1 MHRSSRL
8 APQRWAVRLAA
19 IAEHSMQT
27 LLWWCALLMA
37 LAATQEHGRRP
48 LHERRRRPVR
58 DKTARQQAAA
68 ARARARGYVDAPAA
82 PHIME
87 ELEEIPAAAVAPTT
101 LTEAQREAS
110 PTLQKLPVND
120 QRRAC
125 AAACTRQGKATIYAQ
140 HLRKAGGTLLRQ
152 YLARYRCRPF
162 DTIISKRQRL
172 IQRGVPRAK
181 TSRTVIQA
189 DRAFNPQNILMR
201 PNAVYVTILRDP
213 VARVAS
219 AYFGDD
225 GVHLDSWLDGV
236 QRASQKRSKEATTFH
251 DNSGGWP
258 LAQQIHEE
266 VSNYYVQV
274 FSGIAAHPVSQV
286 HFNAAVSTL
295 TNFDVV
301 LILEHLGTP
310 DGRKEAM
317 SLLARALPLPSIAR
331 CPPSIRPRPVNSG
344 RKGVLSE
351 DQRRRIVDLNVYDV
365 KLYEHAVNLMNARI
379 ASSLDE
385 CVPRNCSAPPDDSL
399 NLLHGEDALESCG
412 RLIPRKCRRDA

>member
-1 MHRSSRL
+1 MQAL
-8 APQRWAVRLAA
+8 LCVLDLAA
-19 IAEHSMQT
+19 S
-27 LLWWCALLMA
+27 
-37 LAATQEHGRRP
+37 QEHGRRP

-68 ARARARGYVDAPAA
+68 ASARARGYMETVETPRVTEDLLPEAPAA
-82 PHIME
+82 E
-87 ELEEIPAAAVAPTT
+87 ATT
-101 LTEAQREAS
+101 SLTEAQREAT
-110 PTLQKLPVND
+110 PTLRELPIND

-125 AAACTRQGKATIYAQ
+125 AAACTAEGKATIYAQ

-172 IQRGVPRAK
+172 ITRGVPRPK

-189 DRAFNPQNILMR
+189 DRAFNPQNLVLR
-201 PNAVYVTILRDP
+201 PSAVYVTILRDP

-219 AYFGDD
+219 AYFADD
-225 GVHLDSWLDGV
+225 GVHFDSWLDGI
-236 QRASQKRSKEATTFH
+236 QRASQKRAKDAETFR

-258 LAQQIHEE
+258 LSQKIHEE

-274 FSGIAAHPVSQV
+274 FSGIAANPVSQR
-286 HFNAAVSTL
+286 HYDAAVSSL

-317 SLLARALPLPSIAR
+317 SLLARALPLPTIAR

-344 RKGVLSE
+344 RKGVLTE
-351 DQRRRIVDLNVYDV
+351 VQKRRIRDLNGYDL
-365 KLYEHAVNLMNARI
+365 KLYEHAVTLMNARI
-379 ASSLDE
+379 AASLDA
-385 CVPRNCSAPPDDSL
+385 CVPRNCSSIPDESL

-412 RLIPRKCRRDA
+412 RLIPRKCRRD

>member
-1 MHRSSRL
+1 MRS
-8 APQRWAVRLAA
+8 
-19 IAEHSMQT
+19 
-27 LLWWCALLMA
+27 LWVLA
-37 LAATQEHGRRP
+37 LAASQEHGRRP

-68 ARARARGYVDAPAA
+68 ARARARGYVETVETPRVTEDLLPEAPAA
-82 PHIME
+82 E
-87 ELEEIPAAAVAPTT
+87 ATT
-101 LTEAQREAS
+101 SLTEAQREAT
-110 PTLQKLPVND
+110 PTLRELPIND

-125 AAACTRQGKATIYAQ
+125 AAACTAEGKATIYAQ

-172 IQRGVPRAK
+172 ITRGVPRPK

-189 DRAFNPQNILMR
+189 DRAFNPQNLRLR

-219 AYFGDD
+219 AFFADD
-225 GVHLDSWLDGV
+225 GIHFDSWLDGI
-236 QRASQKRSKEATTFH
+236 QRASQKRSKDAEAFH
-251 DNSGGWP
+251 DDSGGWP
-258 LAQQIHEE
+258 LSQKIHEE

-274 FSGIAAHPVSQV
+274 FSGIAANPVSQR
-286 HFNAAVSTL
+286 HYDAAVSSL

-317 SLLARALPLPSIAR
+317 SLLARALPLPTIAR

-344 RKGVLSE
+344 RKGVLTE
-351 DQRRRIVDLNVYDV
+351 VQKRRIRDLNGYDL
-365 KLYEHAVNLMNARI
+365 KLYEHAVTLMNARI
-379 ASSLDE
+379 AASLDA
-385 CVPRNCSAPPDDSL
+385 CVPRNCSSIPDESL

-412 RLIPRKCRRDA
+412 RLIPRKCRRD

>member
-1 MHRSSRL
+1 
-8 APQRWAVRLAA
+8 
-19 IAEHSMQT
+19 MQA
-27 LLWWCALLMA
+27 LLWVLA

-68 ARARARGYVDAPAA
+68 ARARARGYLEAPAA
-82 PHIME
+82 PRITE
-87 ELEEIPAAAVAPTT
+87 DLLPEAPEIAPPT

-110 PTLQKLPVND
+110 PTLQKLPIND

-125 AAACTRQGKATIYAQ
+125 AAACASEGKGTVYAQ

-189 DRAFNPQNILMR
+189 DRAFNPRNILMR

-219 AYFGDD
+219 AFFAED
-225 GVHLDSWLDGV
+225 GVHFESWLAGI
-236 QRASQKRSKEATTFH
+236 QRASQKRSKDAKTFH

-274 FSGIAAHPVSQV
+274 FSGVASNPVTQK
-286 HFNAAVSTL
+286 HFDVAVSTL

-317 SLLARALPLPSIAR
+317 SLLERALPLPSIAR

-351 DQRRRIVDLNVYDV
+351 VQKRRITDLNGYDL
-365 KLYEHAVNLMNARI
+365 KLYEHAVTLMNARI

>member
-1 MHRSSRL
+1 
-8 APQRWAVRLAA
+8 
-19 IAEHSMQT
+19 MQT

-37 LAATQEHGRRP
+37 LAASQEHGRRP

-82 PHIME
+82 PHMTE
-87 ELEEIPAAAVAPTT
+87 DLLTEAPALQTETT
-101 LTEAQREAS
+101 LTEAQREAT
-110 PTLQKLPVND
+110 PTLQKLPAND

-125 AAACTRQGKATIYAQ
+125 AAACASEGKGTVYAQ

-162 DTIISKRQRL
+162 DTIVSKRQRL

-189 DRAFNPQNILMR
+189 DRAFNPQNLLLR

-219 AYFGDD
+219 AFFADD
-225 GVHLDSWLDGV
+225 GVHFENWLEGI
-236 QRASQKRSKEATTFH
+236 QRASQERAKDATTFH
-251 DNSGGWP
+251 DHSGGWP

-274 FSGIAAHPVSQV
+274 FSGVAAHPVSQRV
-286 HFNAAVSTL
+286 YDAAVSTL
-295 TNFDVV
+295 SNFDVV

-317 SLLARALPLPSIAR
+317 RLLERALPLPPIAR
-331 CPPSIRPRPVNSG
+331 CPPSIRPRPVNAG
-344 RKGVLSE
+344 RKGVLSSV
-351 DQRRRIVDLNVYDV
+351 QKRRIMDLNVYDV

-379 ASSLDE
+379 ASSLDD
-385 CVPRNCSAPPDDSL
+385 CVPRNCSSIPDATL
-399 NLLHGEDALESCG
+399 NLLEGEDALESCG

>member
-1 MHRSSRL
+1 MRS
-8 APQRWAVRLAA
+8 
-19 IAEHSMQT
+19 
-27 LLWWCALLMA
+27 LWVLA
-37 LAATQEHGRRP
+37 LAASQEHGRRP

-68 ARARARGYVDAPAA
+68 ARARARGYVETVETPRVTEDLLPEAPAA
-82 PHIME
+82 E
-87 ELEEIPAAAVAPTT
+87 ATT
-101 LTEAQREAS
+101 SLTEAQREAT
-110 PTLQKLPVND
+110 PTLRELPIND

-125 AAACTRQGKATIYAQ
+125 AAACTAEGKATIYAQ

-172 IQRGVPRAK
+172 ITRGVPRPK

-189 DRAFNPQNILMR
+189 DRAFNPQNLVLR
-201 PNAVYVTILRDP
+201 PSAVYVTILRDP

-219 AYFGDD
+219 AYFADD
-225 GVHLDSWLDGV
+225 GVHFDSWLDGI
-236 QRASQKRSKEATTFH
+236 QRASQKRAKDAETFR
-251 DNSGGWP
+251 DNSGGWS
-258 LAQQIHEE
+258 LSQKIHEE

-274 FSGIAAHPVSQV
+274 FSGIAANPVSQR
-286 HFNAAVSTL
+286 HYDAAVSSL

-317 SLLARALPLPSIAR
+317 SLLARALPLPTIAR

-344 RKGVLSE
+344 RKGVLTE
-351 DQRRRIVDLNVYDV
+351 VQKRRIRDLNGYDL
-365 KLYEHAVNLMNARI
+365 KLYEHAVTLMNARI
-379 ASSLDE
+379 AASLDA
-385 CVPRNCSAPPDDSL
+385 CVPRNCSSIPDESL

-412 RLIPRKCRRDA
+412 RLIPRKCRRD

>member
-1 MHRSSRL
+1 MRS
-8 APQRWAVRLAA
+8 
-19 IAEHSMQT
+19 
-27 LLWWCALLMA
+27 LWVLA
-37 LAATQEHGRRP
+37 LAASQEHGRRP

-68 ARARARGYVDAPAA
+68 ARARARGYVETVETPRVTEDLLPEAPAA
-82 PHIME
+82 E
-87 ELEEIPAAAVAPTT
+87 ATT
-101 LTEAQREAS
+101 SLTEAQREAT
-110 PTLQKLPVND
+110 PTLRELPIND

-125 AAACTRQGKATIYAQ
+125 AAVCTAEGKATIYAQ

-172 IQRGVPRAK
+172 ITRGVPRPK

-189 DRAFNPQNILMR
+189 DRAFNPQNLVLR
-201 PNAVYVTILRDP
+201 PSAVYVTILRDP

-219 AYFGDD
+219 AYFADD
-225 GVHLDSWLDGV
+225 GVHFDSWLDGI
-236 QRASQKRSKEATTFH
+236 QRASQKRAKDAETFR

-258 LAQQIHEE
+258 LSQKIHEE

-274 FSGIAAHPVSQV
+274 FSGIAANPVSQR
-286 HFNAAVSTL
+286 HYDAAVSSL

-317 SLLARALPLPSIAR
+317 SLLARALPLPTIAR

-344 RKGVLSE
+344 RKGVLTE
-351 DQRRRIVDLNVYDV
+351 VQKRRIRDLNGYDL
-365 KLYEHAVNLMNARI
+365 KLYEHAVTLMNARI
-379 ASSLDE
+379 AASLDA
-385 CVPRNCSAPPDDSL
+385 CVPRNCSSIPDESL

-412 RLIPRKCRRDA
+412 RLIPRKCRRD